1 MDQDKRRHRELK
13 RSVKKAGKR
22 KVRRDLQR
30 DLREAAAGG
39 DTNPTEIDYG
49 RYRSEPLNG
58 IDRDA
63 TRKRR
68 DESQVNE
75 ARADETQADET
86 DADD

>member
-30 DLREAAAGG
+30 DLREAASGNRDLSGG
-39 DTNPTEIDYG
+39 DASPTEIDYG

-68 DESQVNE
+68 ESQPP
-75 ARADETQADET
+75 QAD
-86 DADD
+86 DADSED

>member
-39 DTNPTEIDYG
+39 EASPTEIDYG
-49 RYRSEPLNG
+49 RYRSAPLNG

-68 DESQVNE
+68 DGQE
-75 ARADETQADET
+75 AVEGRADEDG
-86 DADD
+86 ADD

>member
-30 DLREAAAGG
+30 DLRAAADGQLG
-39 DTNPTEIDYG
+39 DDSALTEIDYG

-58 IDRDA
+58 IDRDT
-63 TRKRR
+63 TRRR
-68 DESQVNE
+68 WGRGS
-75 ARADETQADET
+75 ADEQS
-86 DADD
+86 ADD